1 VVKGKSEDWVSRAE
15 ALIMSL
21 RSVKGVG
28 ISLDDA
34 DEIAEINILADGERP
49 PKHIV
54 RDVRS
59 ALKAELKVDIDYRKI
74 SVAQRRENA
83 LPEPEGG
90 QVIELVPAPEENGQ
104 GAHRLRFGGVTVSL
118 NALRCQVQVE
128 LGLGD
133 QEAVGEVVGSNS
145 RQQIPRLVAEATL
158 KAVER
163 FLSDEYLLSLADL
176 EQITLGSDTIV
187 VVNVKFLTGRRQ
199 QALSGSCVVDHDLQ
213 QSVVYATLDSLNR
226 ILGRLEIKEPVEYE
240 LRPTSI

>member
-1 VVKGKSEDWVSRAE
+1 MLKGKSEDWVNRAE

-28 ISLDDA
+28 ITLDGDN
-34 DEIAEINILADGERP
+34 EIAEINVLADGERM

-59 ALKAELKVDIDYRKI
+59 ALKAELKMDIDYRKI
-74 SVAQRRENA
+74 SVAQRRDNA
-83 LPEPEGG
+83 LPEPEEGH
-90 QVIELVPAPEENGQ
+90 VIELVPTPEEYGPPVQ
-104 GAHRLRFGGVTVSL
+104 RLRFGGVTVSL

-133 QEAVGEVVGSNS
+133 QEAVGETVGSNS
-145 RQQIPRLVAEATL
+145 RDQVPRLIAEATL
-158 KAVER
+158 KAVDR
-163 FLSDEYLLSLADL
+163 FLSDEYVLSLSDL
-176 EQITLGSDTIV
+176 EMITLGSDTIV
-187 VVNVKFLTGRRQ
+187 VVNVKFLAGRRQ

-226 ILGRLEIKEPVEYE
+226 ILGRLDIKEPVEYE
-240 LRPTSI
+240 LRPTSV